1 MLINFFL
8 TLRKYKVPV
17 TIRELMDLITALQH
31 RVVYAN
37 VDDFYLLSRTCLVK
51 DEKNYDKFDRAFS
64 AYFKGLEDLHGMLEA
79 LIPDEWLRREFEKSL
94 TPEELEQI
102 NSLGGLEKLIEAFQ
116 KAREEEE
123 KRQAEEGRQLRAA
136 IEELPD
142 RYRVPIVLRYYA
154 DLDYGEVAETLG
166 VSRGQV
172 ATLLFR
178 ARQRLRQGLAPE
190 RGAR

>member
-64 AYFKGLEDLHGMLEA
+64 AYFKGLEDLHGLLERMA
-79 LIPDEWLRREFEKSL
+79 GGPGHPDQRAPAERRE
-94 TPEELEQI
+94 P
-102 NSLGGLEKLIEAFQ
+102 
-116 KAREEEE
+116 
-123 KRQAEEGRQLRAA
+123 
-136 IEELPD
+136 
-142 RYRVPIVLRYYA
+142 
-154 DLDYGEVAETLG
+154 
-166 VSRGQV
+166 
-172 ATLLFR
+172 
-178 ARQRLRQGLAPE
+178 
-190 RGAR
+190 GARRDADG